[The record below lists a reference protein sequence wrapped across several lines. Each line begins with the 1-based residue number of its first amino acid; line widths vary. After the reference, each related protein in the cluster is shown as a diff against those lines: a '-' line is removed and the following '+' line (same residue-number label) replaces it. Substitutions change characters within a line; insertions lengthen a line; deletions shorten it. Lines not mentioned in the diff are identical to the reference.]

1 MLRTYAYPADITV
14 DDDGRF
20 VVAFADLPEALTD
33 GATLDEALRE
43 ASDCLS
49 EALASRL
56 AGKEPIPKPS
66 PLNGR
71 QLISPDLTLA
81 LKLALNQA
89 MDEQKFTAARLARVL
104 EIDHKEARRLLD
116 PRETSS
122 KAARIERALSE
133 LGVVTTSTFRQRRLP
148 TPKRSALV
156 EAALRTQQQAA
167 RDKTARPKTARSRSG
182 ISAALADK
190 RNRRQRELED

>member
-49 EALASRL
+49 EALAARL

-71 QLISPDLTLA
+71 QLIAPELTLS
-81 LKLALNQA
+81 LKLAINQA
-89 MDEQKFTAARLARVL
+89 MADQKFTAAKLAKAL
-104 EIDHKEARRLLD
+104 DIDHKEARRLLD

-122 KAARIERALSE
+122 KASRLERALSA
-133 LGVVTTSTFRQRRLP
+133 LGIVATPNFRYRRP
-148 TPKRSALV
+148 AAAPKRVA
-156 EAALRTQQQAA
+156 
-167 RDKTARPKTARSRSG
+167 KG
-182 ISAALADK
+182 
-190 RNRRQRELED
+190 